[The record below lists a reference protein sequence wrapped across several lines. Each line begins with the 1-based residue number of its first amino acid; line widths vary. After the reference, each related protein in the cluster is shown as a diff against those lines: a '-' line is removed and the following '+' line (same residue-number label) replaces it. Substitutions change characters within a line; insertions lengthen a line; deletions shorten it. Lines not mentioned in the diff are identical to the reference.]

1 MDEFITLLIL
11 VIFVFIVYLILN
23 KFIYYCKSEKIKS
36 NVDGN
41 YYLVKNTP
49 NKQQKA
55 DTLAILFLKINK
67 LLDYLKSNNIK
78 LDNQSIDYDKIK
90 NILNKSEIIENIT
103 NSDTSYTI
111 NKGEKIII
119 CLSNRKTDKIYDL
132 NLLVYVLI
140 HELSHIINSDY
151 GHGDKFKSIFAQLVK
166 YAVDIGIYDYENY
179 KEKPKEYC
187 GLNLNTSIIDRKSVV

>member
-11 VIFVFIVYLILN
+11 VIFMFIVFLILN
-23 KFIYYCKSEKIKS
+23 KFIYFCKSEKIKS
-36 NVDGN
+36 NIDGN

-78 LDNQSIDYDKIK
+78 LNKQTINYDKIK
-90 NILNKSEIIENIT
+90 NTLNNSEIIENIT

-166 YAVDIGIYDYENY
+166 YAIDIGIYNYENY
-179 KEKPKEYC
+179 KKKPKEYC
-187 GLNLNTSIIDRKSVV
+187 GLNLNTSII

>member
-78 LDNQSIDYDKIK
+78 LDNQTIDYDKIK

-187 GLNLNTSIIDRKSVV
+187 GLNLNTSII